1 MHMSLMYC
9 KKKNTCQT
17 ETTHC
22 FERGCQLKLSKPAA
36 VEKDHLLD
44 ISELLVKVLHPRCP
58 FPTRID
64 YKGPFQKLMK
74 LDPCLCE
81 VGLHIKL
88 QENVNPLE
96 ESIETDLKNYNKK
109 PPQGKK
115 LLQRYG

>member
-1 MHMSLMYC
+1 MYC
-9 KKKNTCQT
+9 KKKNICQT

-64 YKGPFQKLMK
+64 YKCPFQKLMK
-74 LDPCLCE
+74 LDPCLFE
-81 VGLHIKL
+81 IRL
-88 QENVNPLE
+88 QYQASRKR
-96 ESIETDLKNYNKK
+96 ESLRGIDRDRFKEL
-109 PPQGKK
+109 
-115 LLQRYG
+115 

>member
-1 MHMSLMYC
+1 MHMSFMYC
-9 KKKNTCQT
+9 KKKNTCET

-58 FPTRID
+58 FLTRID
-64 YKGPFQKLMK
+64 YKCPFQKLMK
-74 LDPCLCE
+74 LDTCLFE

-88 QENVNPLE
+88 QENVNP
-96 ESIETDLKNYNKK
+96 
-109 PPQGKK
+109 
-115 LLQRYG
+115 

>member
-1 MHMSLMYC
+1 MILFNLSVKFTVYVFSLQEMHMSFMYY

-64 YKGPFQKLMK
+64 YKCPFQKLMK
-74 LDPCLCE
+74 LDPCLFE

-88 QENVNPLE
+88 QENVNP
-96 ESIETDLKNYNKK
+96 
-109 PPQGKK
+109 
-115 LLQRYG
+115 

>member
-1 MHMSLMYC
+1 MHMSFMYC

-44 ISELLVKVLHPRCP
+44 ISELLVEALHPRSP

-64 YKGPFQKLMK
+64 HKCPFQKLMK
-74 LDPCLCE
+74 LDPCLFE
-81 VGLHIKL
+81 IRL
-88 QENVNPLE
+88 QYQASRKR
-96 ESIETDLKNYNKK
+96 ESVIGIDRNRFKEL
-109 PPQGKK
+109 
-115 LLQRYG
+115 